1 MLRTITRAQKK
12 YTTLND
18 NISALTQ
25 QKNDLQ
31 NELDE
36 MNSEYLSLTIN
47 ENVARGKKQR
57 RFTHKKGKK
66 RKH

>member
-1 MLRTITRAQKK
+1 
-12 YTTLND
+12 
-18 NISALTQ
+18 
-25 QKNDLQ
+25 
-31 NELDE
+31 

-47 ENVARGKKQR
+47 ENVARGKKKR